1 MDKLRH
7 TIEVKEGVKVEML
20 FTPRLYRYK
29 GTQGV
34 TFEAD
39 KSNLADMF
47 GLYADIMFCAAM
59 NAWTLKGNDEADA
72 PFEREDFHIF
82 QAIYPK
88 EFAAI
93 LNVAIK
99 ALTGKDLAEHAKIA
113 EGSDKEQEGEEVKKK
128 KISGWITRLLRRFS

>member
-7 TIEVKEGVKVEML
+7 TIEVKEGVKVEVL
-20 FTPRLYRYK
+20 FTPRLYKYK

-39 KSNLADMF
+39 KNSVADMF
-47 GLYADIMFCAAM
+47 GLYADILFCAAL
-59 NAWTLKGNDEADA
+59 NAWTLKGKDEADA

-82 QAIYPK
+82 QALYPK

-93 LNVAIK
+93 LDVAIK
-99 ALTGKDLAEHAKIA
+99 ALTGKTLADHASTIGDA
-113 EGSDKEQEGEEVKKK
+113 QEGCVVKKK
-128 KISGWITRLLRRFS
+128 KISGLITRLLRLFS